1 MKFSTHFTKPSVL
14 SARDR
19 VLEKKHNLL
28 TTCLMTISPK
38 KDSIEPTMTIYSG
51 LKYLPSIKLSK
62 IGPSIINYPAYNM
75 PKISY
80 FFNIEVLSQY

>member
-1 MKFSTHFTKPSVL
+1 MKFSTHFTKPLVL
-14 SARDR
+14 SAR

-62 IGPSIINYPAYNM
+62 IGPSIINYPAYTHAQD
-75 PKISY
+75 KL
-80 FFNIEVLSQY
+80 FFQY